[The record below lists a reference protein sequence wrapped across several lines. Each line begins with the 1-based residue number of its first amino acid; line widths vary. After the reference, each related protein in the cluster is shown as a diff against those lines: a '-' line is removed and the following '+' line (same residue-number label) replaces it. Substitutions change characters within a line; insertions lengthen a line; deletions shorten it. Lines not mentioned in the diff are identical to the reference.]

1 MGDCIGDGQKLTSH
15 SCKCTCLSFLAKRGV
30 SIEDR
35 LTLGYH
41 SNKMRMALTYSR
53 DSAARPLAILSHVL
67 QEIRLQ
73 IFEPD
78 NTRSGRLNPGAKPL
92 EQVWSEPVELEE
104 RDLNASGVESAK
116 GTESCLSDTRSWEQ
130 LSEPAQQVEPV
141 AEEGHVTT
149 DSSDESDGEQHAWG
163 PVVGHYVITLPENK
177 LLWKNQNSKMFHLSH
192 AEHERVLCGRRISG
206 SFGRHEGAVRFDS
219 AKCRQCFRLKDS

>member
-1 MGDCIGDGQKLTSH
+1 MTSH

-78 NTRSGRLNPGAKPL
+78 NTRSGRLKAGAKPL
-92 EQVWSEPVELEE
+92 GQVWSEPVGFEEE
-104 RDLNASGVESAK
+104 RDPDASGVESAK
-116 GTESCLSDTRSWEQ
+116 GTESCLSDTRSWE
-130 LSEPAQQVEPV
+130 
-141 AEEGHVTT
+141 
-149 DSSDESDGEQHAWG
+149 
-163 PVVGHYVITLPENK
+163 
-177 LLWKNQNSKMFHLSH
+177 
-192 AEHERVLCGRRISG
+192 
-206 SFGRHEGAVRFDS
+206 
-219 AKCRQCFRLKDS
+219 